1 MVGDRDGVVAAA
13 QHDRMLQDTR
23 GTDVAGERRGV
34 RAALGEG
41 DEAED
46 EVEEVFTERR
56 GEGGGCEGGIL
67 RRARAVPAA
76 ATATAA
82 VRGEEALR
90 RHSPALDES
99 EAQLAGL
106 AVRVTV
112 GGRGEGRT
120 AAVAHRVRVCG
131 LVDAVASIRSIACD
145 L

>member
-76 ATATAA
+76 AAA
-82 VRGEEALR
+82 AAAGS
-90 RHSPALDES
+90 SPSNSTNKKKMKSKKKKKKETTKKSNDDKS
-99 EAQLAGL
+99 GS
-106 AVRVTV
+106 TSMTIK
-112 GGRGEGRT
+112 G
-120 AAVAHRVRVCG
+120 
-131 LVDAVASIRSIACD
+131 SKRSGTFKN
-145 L
+145 